1 MRITLTSAAC
11 CLTGLFLVN
20 PVAAQVKRDL
30 DSHQHGASSLN
41 IVIENSTVYLEFES
55 PWNNLVG
62 FEHEP
67 STDEQREAVSQAISL
82 LEQPL
87 SLFSPDGDSAC
98 VVASIDIESTMSAE
112 GSHSDHDHGDE
123 HDDEHGHD
131 DKHAEHDDEHG
142 HDDEH
147 AKHDDEHGHD
157 DEHAK
162 HDDEHGH
169 DDEHAKHD
177 DEHGHDDEHAS
188 HDDEHGHDDEHAH
201 HGSDT
206 HSEVLVQYSY
216 ECESISNLAS
226 IDVQLFQHWSGIEQL
241 EVQMAGPSGQSAI
254 EINASQTVIDLA
266 TIR

>member
-131 DKHAEHDDEHG
+131 DEHAE
-142 HDDEH
+142 
-147 AKHDDEHGHD
+147 
-157 DEHAK
+157 
-162 HDDEHGH
+162 
-169 DDEHAKHD
+169 HD

>member
-147 AKHDDEHGHD
+147 A
-157 DEHAK
+157 
-162 HDDEHGH
+162 
-169 DDEHAKHD
+169 
-177 DEHGHDDEHAS
+177 S

>member
-157 DEHAK
+157 DEHA
-162 HDDEHGH
+162 
-169 DDEHAKHD
+169 
-177 DEHGHDDEHAS
+177 
-188 HDDEHGHDDEHAH
+188 H